1 MDNLKFSNCLVL
13 QLLQGKPGGQ
23 PVEIKELREK
33 QALQRSNILR
43 VHAGYI
49 PEHGVR
55 QRKHFLTAKVGC
67 WGPGNPACSG

>member
-1 MDNLKFSNCLVL
+1 MSISLLL

-23 PVEIKELREK
+23 PAEMKELREK

-55 QRKHFLTAKVGC
+55 QRKHFLTAKVRR
-67 WGPGNPACSG
+67 WGPGPPTLL